1 MLHPIFFHF
10 GTDGREKL
18 VCRKLE
24 TMFIA
29 HKTDTTWLRCWKNW
43 IAGWFQFFESN
54 QWMKKPTLWEGE
66 VRTWG
71 GKSGSHLREPID
83 SHEDEKF
90 EDNLEVPPGV
100 VGVVLDARGPDPA
113 GELEDEESVEDQV
126 EKEEEEEG
134 EVEEEEEGEE
144 LVETARLL
152 QVGMEVERL
161 VSKLLNEQSDKEK

>member
-1 MLHPIFFHF
+1 M
-10 GTDGREKL
+10 
-18 VCRKLE
+18 
-24 TMFIA
+24 
-29 HKTDTTWLRCWKNW
+29 
-43 IAGWFQFFESN
+43 
-54 QWMKKPTLWEGE
+54 
-66 VRTWG
+66 
-71 GKSGSHLREPID
+71 
-83 SHEDEKF
+83 
-90 EDNLEVPPGV
+90 